1 VHHRIDDAMR
11 RPTTEDDTHPGPTDR
26 FRLIEHV
33 SYSGPRL
40 DSTPVWDLF
49 AERPQVM
56 AAMTAVVARQLR
68 QVSVMAT

>member
-1 VHHRIDDAMR
+1 MR
-11 RPTTEDDTHPGPTDR
+11 RPTTEYDTYPGPTDR
-26 FRLIEHV
+26 FRLIERV

-49 AERPQVM
+49 AERQQVM
-56 AAMTAVVARQLR
+56 AEMTAVVAQQLR